1 MAKLSKVRVQ
11 LLDEE
16 SGAVLQEVDVL
27 TSADSVTF
35 EDGETFQQKLDLGK
49 LKGEKGDRGIQ
60 GEKGDKGETG
70 ANGQDGASAGF
81 GTVTATVDNNSGT
94 PSVVVDSS
102 GNNTAKNFTFKFSN
116 LKGQKGDTGDVG
128 QKGDK
133 GDPFTVKKT
142 YVSIVE
148 MNADFSN
155 SEVKEGDFVMITSNV
170 EDEDNAKLYVKG
182 ASAFTFV
189 TDLSGAQGMKG
200 DKGDTGE
207 KGEKGEN
214 GTPATVAIGSTT
226 TGEEG
231 TDASVTNSGNS
242 QNAIFNFTIPR
253 GQKGDKGDNG
263 KDGDNIRIGTEYE
276 SAQQGKL
283 FFKILE

>member
-16 SGAVLQEVDVL
+16 SGTVLQEVDVL

-49 LKGEKGDRGIQ
+49 LKGEKGDQGIP

-70 ANGQDGASAGF
+70 ANGQDGASDGF

-116 LKGQKGDTGDVG
+116 LKGQ
-128 QKGDK
+128 
-133 GDPFTVKKT
+133 
-142 YVSIVE
+142 
-148 MNADFSN
+148 
-155 SEVKEGDFVMITSNV
+155 
-170 EDEDNAKLYVKG
+170 
-182 ASAFTFV
+182 
-189 TDLSGAQGMKG
+189 
-200 DKGDTGE
+200 KGDTGE

-263 KDGDNIRIGTEYE
+263 KYGDNIRIGTEYE

-283 FFKILE
+283 FFKIVE